1 MKKIPWIVLIFLV
14 FVVGSFI
21 WIGNMVTHFGQ
32 GEIDKKVS
40 KNSILMLEMKGVI
53 MDGKKFL
60 KALTKYRDDE
70 NIKAIVIQMDSPG
83 GVVGP
88 SQEIYAA
95 IKKVREEYKKP
106 VVVVST
112 GLMASGAY
120 YAAVAADKIVV
131 APGTMMGSIGV
142 IMEFANLEKLYDWAN
157 ISRYTITS
165 GKYKDSGAEY
175 RAMRDD
181 ERELFQNMIND
192 VYAQFRT
199 TVKEGRKLSDEVMD
213 QYADGRV
220 FTGQQ
225 GVQYG
230 FADQVGMTDDAIQIA
245 ADLAGL
251 GKDFEIF
258 ELPKKRPSFF
268 DLIMSSEEED
278 EDATV
283 LFKNSTERTIKKL
296 LKVELA
302 GKPLYMMPGTWE

>member
-21 WIGNMVTHFGQ
+21 WIGNIVTHFGQ

-60 KALTKYRDDE
+60 KSLAKYREDD

-165 GKYKDSGAEY
+165 GKFKDSGAEY

-181 ERELFQNMIND
+181 ERELFQSMIND

-199 TVKEGRKLSDEVMD
+199 AVKEGRKLSDEVMD

-225 GVQYG
+225 GVQNG
-230 FADQVGMTDDAIQIA
+230 FADQVGMTEDAVQVA

-258 ELPKKRPSFF
+258 EPPKKRPSFF
-268 DLIMSSEEED
+268 EMLMSADEED

>member
-21 WIGNMVTHFGQ
+21 WIGNVVTHFGQ

-60 KALTKYRDDE
+60 KSLAKYREDE

-165 GKYKDSGAEY
+165 GKFKDSGAEY

-181 ERELFQNMIND
+181 EKELFQNMIND
-192 VYAQFRT
+192 VYVQFRT
-199 TVKEGRKLSDEVMD
+199 AVKEGRKLSDEVMD

-225 GVQYG
+225 GVQNG
-230 FADQVGMTDDAIQIA
+230 FADQVGMTEDAIQVA

-258 ELPKKRPSFF
+258 EPPKKRPSFF
-268 DLIMSSEEED
+268 EMIMSADEED

-283 LFKNSTERTIKKL
+283 LFKNSTEKTIKKL